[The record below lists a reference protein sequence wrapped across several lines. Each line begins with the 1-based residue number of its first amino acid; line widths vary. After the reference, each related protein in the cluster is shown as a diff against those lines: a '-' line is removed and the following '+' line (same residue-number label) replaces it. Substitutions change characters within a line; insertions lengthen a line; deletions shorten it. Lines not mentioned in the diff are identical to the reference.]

1 MYNPGL
7 NITRMKLPLLK
18 PYLLV
23 LIILMTLSSATTLAQ
38 SNPDP
43 VRIGVV
49 GLTHTHVHWI
59 LGREKRPDIEI
70 VGIVEPNRDLAQRYS
85 NQHGY
90 SMDIVFD
97 TMEEMI
103 AQTKPEAVTAFG
115 TIYEHLEVV
124 QTCAPKGIHVMVEK
138 PLAVSLKHA
147 RQMEALTRK
156 HGIMLLTN
164 YETTWYAS
172 NHEAYKIV
180 HEEEKI
186 GPIRK
191 VVVHDGHPG
200 PKEIGVNQ
208 EFLDWL
214 TDPVQN
220 GGGAITDFGCYGAN
234 LITWLMKGQ
243 APLTVTAVTQTIK
256 PDIYPKVDDEATIIL
271 TYPKAQGIIQASWN
285 WPINRKDMEVYG
297 KTGVVYT
304 DNGSDLR
311 LRTSEDSPEEKFS
324 IPGRATP
331 VDDPFAYFAALIRK
345 TLDYDTRSLS
355 SLENNMIVMRILDSA
370 IRSAKSG
377 KTVKLK

>member
-1 MYNPGL
+1 MS
-7 NITRMKLPLLK
+7 
-18 PYLLV
+18 
-23 LIILMTLSSATTLAQ
+23 LSTSPKAFAQ
-38 SNPDP
+38 SDTQP
-43 VRIGVV
+43 VRIGVI

-70 VGIVEPNRDLAQRYS
+70 VGIVEPNRELAQRYS
-85 NQHGY
+85 DQHGY

-97 TMEEMI
+97 TMDEMI
-103 AQTKPEAVTAFG
+103 AETKPEAVTAFG
-115 TIYEHLEVV
+115 TIYEHLAVV

-147 RQMEALTRK
+147 RQMEALARK

-172 NHEAYKIV
+172 NYEAYKIV
-180 HEEEKI
+180 HDEEKI

-214 TDPVQN
+214 TNPVQN

-234 LITWLMKGQ
+234 LMTWLMKGE

-256 PDIYPKVDDEATIIL
+256 PDIYPNVDDEATIIL

-311 LRTSEDSPEEKFS
+311 LRISEDTPEQKFL

-331 VDDPFAYFAALIRK
+331 VDDPFAYFAALIRGGL
-345 TLDYDTRSLS
+345 TYDTKSLS
-355 SLENNMIVMRILDSA
+355 SLENNMIVMQILEA
-370 IRSAKSG
+370 AVKSAKTG
-377 KTVKLK
+377 RTVNLKK